1 MVALFNTQAKVIRY
15 TSTKDSMGQ
24 KIPVETTSH
33 VYISISPKDTQRISS
48 PAYADVNFIGI
59 CSDKTID
66 DSCILEAGEVQY
78 KVKYAQPLGRFNTL
92 YLVRQ

>member
-15 TSTKDSMGQ
+15 TTTKDDYGQ
-24 KIPVETTSH
+24 KVPTQTTKMIY
-33 VYISISPKDTQRISS
+33 VSISPKDVQRISS

-66 DSCILEAGEVQY
+66 DSCVLEADSVQY

>member
-1 MVALFNTQAKVIRY
+1 MVALFNTQAKVTRY
-15 TSTKDSMGQ
+15 TSTKDVYGQ
-24 KIPVETTSH
+24 KIPTQTTKTIH
-33 VYISISPKDTQRISS
+33 VSISPKDVQRISS
-48 PAYADVNFIGI
+48 PAYADVNFIGV

-66 DSCILEAGEVQY
+66 DSCILEANGIQY